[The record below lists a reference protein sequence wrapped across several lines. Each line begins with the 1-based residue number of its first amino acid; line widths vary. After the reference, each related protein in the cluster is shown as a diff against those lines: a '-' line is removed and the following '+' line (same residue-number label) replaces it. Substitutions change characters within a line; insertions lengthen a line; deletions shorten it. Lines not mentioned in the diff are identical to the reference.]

1 MQKIVLTLLV
11 ITLALSGEEN
21 TRSKTLEMKPA
32 NAPAFMAGEYLKYNL
47 DYGFISAGYAE
58 VKVNPVKLKNGKAV
72 FHISGFGR
80 TTGVTEWAF
89 KTRDYYDSYI
99 SANTYNPVEFIRNV
113 DEGGYLINRH
123 IVFNHD
129 KNQAVDLKLN
139 SDTTFSILENT
150 QDMLSAY
157 YYLRNTDLSSLK
169 KGDKVV
175 INVFMDHEDYP
186 FTLKYL
192 GKEVVKVEG
201 RKIRCLKFVPGV
213 QQGRVFDDKDDITI
227 WLSDD
232 ENKVLVLIK
241 SKIAVG
247 SVKVKLAEFKNLRH
261 PLSIV
266 D

>member
-1 MQKIVLTLLV
+1 MQKIFFTFLV
-11 ITLALSGEEN
+11 ISIALSGGEN
-21 TRSKTLEMKPA
+21 TRSKTVALKPTQ
-32 NAPAFMAGEYLKYNL
+32 NSGLVAGEYLKYNL

-58 VKVNPVKLKNGKAV
+58 IKVNHVKLINGKAV
-72 FHISGFGR
+72 YHVSGFGR
-80 TTGVTEWAF
+80 TTGVTDWAF
-89 KTRDYYDSYI
+89 KTRDYYDTYI
-99 SANTYNPVEFIRNV
+99 EANTNNPVKFVRNV

-129 KNQAVDLKLN
+129 ENQAVDLKLN
-139 SDTTFSILENT
+139 SDTAFTIQENA

-157 YYLRNTDLSSLK
+157 YYLRNSDLSSLEA
-169 KGDKVV
+169 GDLVK

-192 GKEVVKVEG
+192 GKEVIKTEHG
-201 RKIRCLKFVPGV
+201 KIRCLKFMPGV
-213 QQGRVFDDKDDITI
+213 QQGRVFNDEDSITI

-247 SVKVKLAEFKNLRH
+247 SVKVKLAEFRNLRE
-261 PLSIV
+261 PLEFF